1 MNYEEVRAKAKEIM
15 VPECLVCKECNG
27 VACKGWVPGIGAKWT
42 GNSFIR
48 SFNYLNEVKLVMD
61 TIVLKE
67 QEAQDISIE
76 LFGKEFSAPIFVAPI
91 GGMDIN
97 YGGKIE
103 EEDYHRSTL
112 TGAKNSGIAAFTGD
126 GANDVYFNAPQKP
139 LKELDGWGIPTL
151 KPWSQEKVFEKIKVV
166 EELGVIALAMDIDSA
181 GLVHLAASGKPVYSK
196 TPAELREIVEF
207 TKLPFI
213 IKGIMSAKGAQK
225 AVETGAY
232 GIVVS
237 NHGGRVLDNTPATT
251 EVLPEIKKVV
261 GDRMKIFVDGGIR
274 TGADVFKALALGAD
288 AVLIGRTYAISAFG
302 GGAEGVSLYTEKL
315 KAELKDT
322 MLMTGCTTL
331 SDITADKIIY

>member
-27 VACKGWVPGIGAKWT
+27 VACKGWVPGVGAKWT

-97 YGGKIE
+97 YGGKME

>member
-27 VACKGWVPGIGAKWT
+27 VACKGWVPGVGAKWT

-97 YGGKIE
+97 YGGKME

-225 AVETGAY
+225 AVEIGAY